1 MTIILIYK
9 RVRLNCLRILATI
22 ILYTYQRNNCKWIT
36 NSLWLHASYNVND
49 GFVAILLNF
58 IQIIMM
64 YYCWSLE

>member
-36 NSLWLHASYNVND
+36 NSLWLHASYNVNE
-49 GFVAILLNF
+49 FVAILLSF